1 MYSKQTKYHKPQLIR
16 IMKKKVIP
24 YSPHLL
30 HIIITLLDESFVM
43 DVQSKWMRKIYQVFI
58 NHHQNYVEALH
69 GKKELLNSK
78 I

>member
-1 MYSKQTKYHKPQLIR
+1 MYSKQKKYHKPQLIR
-16 IMKKKVIP
+16 TMKKKVIP

-30 HIIITLLDESFVM
+30 HIIIILLDESFVM

-69 GKKELLNSK
+69 GKKESLNSK